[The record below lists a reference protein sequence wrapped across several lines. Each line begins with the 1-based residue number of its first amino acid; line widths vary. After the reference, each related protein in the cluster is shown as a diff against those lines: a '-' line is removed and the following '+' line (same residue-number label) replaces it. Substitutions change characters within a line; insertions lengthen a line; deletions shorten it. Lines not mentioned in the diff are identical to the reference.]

1 MVKRRRL
8 YLLLPLVILIVIMA
22 INAIPVYANPQ
33 QTVAVTENNLEWAT
47 FIYSSLIIAGLIIST
62 LSYVSWRKYKGKLK
76 REQNNDKMVD

>member
-1 MVKRRRL
+1 
-8 YLLLPLVILIVIMA
+8 MA

-33 QTVAVTENNLEWAT
+33 QTVAVSENNSEWAT

-62 LSYVSWRKYKGKLK
+62 LSYVSWRKYKGKRK